1 MSITVSLFLTYQQI
15 RQLEE
20 EKAHLQQRADKA
32 QQRADREQQTV
43 REMIEESQG
52 FHSRSVYII
61 TILMNLV
68 IFNPYIIRL

>member
-20 EKAHLQQRADKA
+20 EKAHLQQRVDKA

-43 REMIEESQG
+43 REMIEESQ
-52 FHSRSVYII
+52 FQQQVSLHNHNTDESSYI
-61 TILMNLV
+61 
-68 IFNPYIIRL
+68 

>member
-20 EKAHLQQRADKA
+20 EKAHLQQRADKT

-52 FHSRSVYII
+52 FQQQVSLHNHNTDESSYI
-61 TILMNLV
+61 
-68 IFNPYIIRL
+68 